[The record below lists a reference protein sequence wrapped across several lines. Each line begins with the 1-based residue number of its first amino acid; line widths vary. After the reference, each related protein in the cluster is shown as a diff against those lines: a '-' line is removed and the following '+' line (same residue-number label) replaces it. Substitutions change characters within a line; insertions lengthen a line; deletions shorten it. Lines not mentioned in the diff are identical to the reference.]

1 MLPTPAVRI
10 AAVALSLSLAPAP
23 ALGYEDQLAVG
34 LDLGYA
40 QVAGADGSAGFG
52 GGPQA
57 KIGLD
62 DTWNLYAAG
71 FWALHPIAGEPALH
85 VGTLAGGIEYVFDVL
100 QWIPWGG
107 LGAEVV
113 YAQLG
118 DARGAEAGVQAAL
131 GIDYLASR
139 DYSFGLTL
147 RWHAVL
153 SALERFPVYLTVAL
167 RGSLLWDL

>member
-1 MLPTPAVRI
+1 MLRTASVRYL
-10 AAVALSLSLAPAP
+10 AAVALGLVPVAAG
-23 ALGYEDQLAVG
+23 AYEDQLALG

-40 QVAGADGSAGFG
+40 QVGGELRGSGFG

-71 FWALHPIAGEPALH
+71 FYAHHPMDVPLH
-85 VGTLAGGIEYVFDVL
+85 VGTLAAGVEYVFDVL
-100 QWIPWGG
+100 QWIPYGG
-107 LGAEVV
+107 LGAEVLW
-113 YAQLG
+113 A
-118 DARGAEAGVQAAL
+118 ATSETSGAEAGVQASL

-139 DYSFGLTL
+139 SYSFGLTL

-153 SALERFPVYLTVAL
+153 SDLDRFPVYLTAAL

>member
-1 MLPTPAVRI
+1 VRRLPLLVAIATPS
-10 AAVALSLSLAPAP
+10 AAF
-23 ALGYEDQLAVG
+23 GYEDQLAVG

-40 QVAGADGSAGFG
+40 QVAAAPGGAGFG

-57 KIGLD
+57 KLGLD

-71 FWALHPIAGEPALH
+71 FYAFHPEDSLH
-85 VGTLAGGIEYVFDVL
+85 VGTLAAGVEYVFDVL

-107 LGAEVV
+107 FGIEALGAAEDGS
-113 YAQLG
+113 AGL
-118 DARGAEAGVQAAL
+118 EAGAQAAL
-131 GIDYLASR
+131 GVDYLADR
-139 DYSFGLTL
+139 AYSFGLTA

-153 SALERFPVYLTVAL
+153 SDLERFPIYFTLAL